1 MFYSNRYTLRNYK
14 VLINRLFAEKS
25 DMLTPEQQLEIR
37 EKISKCGYEGSLFDN
52 LITKATED
60 NEVKRC
66 SFPHRYY
73 RKELG

>member
-1 MFYSNRYTLRNYK
+1 
-14 VLINRLFAEKS
+14 
-25 DMLTPEQQLEIR
+25 MLTPEQQLEIR